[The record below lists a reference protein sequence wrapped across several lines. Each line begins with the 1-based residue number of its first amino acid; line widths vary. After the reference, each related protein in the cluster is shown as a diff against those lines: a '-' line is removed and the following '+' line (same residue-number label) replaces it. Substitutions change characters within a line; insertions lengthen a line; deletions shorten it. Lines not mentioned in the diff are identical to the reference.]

1 MNYKQRGTEHLH
13 DSDFIH
19 KTHAIIVCHK
29 CGQYLLAKMDQ
40 KTRQCPYCETKLIL
54 NKTKIIASAKTA
66 REASKIIRTMKD
78 AKKH

>member
-19 KTHAIIVCHK
+19 KTHAIIVCYK